1 MNQIKI
7 GNAMKELRKESGLT
21 QQQLADQLMISR
33 KSVSR
38 WETGRNLPDLDLLI
52 EIADFFQVG
61 LRELLEGEIKKSVVG
76 QNEKETIA
84 KVAEYS
90 YEEKMKLIQRMH
102 ILFVAGVFASFIYL
116 VLVFTEYADSFFG
129 GLCLGVMS
137 GMMIVGVLITS
148 RSAIKI
154 QKGKQ
159 MFLDKV
165 FHHR

>member
-21 QQQLADQLMISR
+21 QQQLADKLMVNR

-102 ILFVAGVFASFIYL
+102 ILFVAGVFALFIYL

-129 GLCLGVMS
+129 GLCLSVMS

-159 MFLDKV
+159 TFLDKV

>member
-52 EIADFFQVG
+52 EVADLFQVG
-61 LRELLEGEIKKSVVG
+61 LRELLNGEIKKSSADH
-76 QNEKETIA
+76 NEKETIV

-90 YEEKMKLIQRMH
+90 YDEKMKATQRMH
-102 ILFVAGVFASFIYL
+102 RLFIAGLCASLLYL
-116 VLVFTEYADSFFG
+116 MLLFTESADSFFG

>member
-1 MNQIKI
+1 
-7 GNAMKELRKESGLT
+7 
-21 QQQLADQLMISR
+21 
-33 KSVSR
+33 
-38 WETGRNLPDLDLLI
+38 
-52 EIADFFQVG
+52 
-61 LRELLEGEIKKSVVG
+61 
-76 QNEKETIA
+76 
-84 KVAEYS
+84 
-90 YEEKMKLIQRMH
+90 MH

-116 VLVFTEYADSFFG
+116 VLVFTEYEDSFFG